1 MSSQSDQKTV
11 TNSEAQSSQ
20 PPSLVSGSFRT
31 VEDTSSQKTPQP
43 SQPSPG
49 VLIRGSPSRATAE
62 TPLNQV
68 TTTAGSSSR
77 TALQSSTPS
86 RPRAADP
93 NSGRNDEG
101 HSRHFNS
108 TPPVVNRQPNTPR
121 NNGQST
127 HGSHEISPSSPAY
140 WETWAEGRQR
150 RDSTPTPNPR
160 ER

>member
-1 MSSQSDQKTV
+1 MSSQSNQTM
-11 TNSEAQSSQ
+11 TNSDA
-20 PPSLVSGSFRT
+20 PSLVSGSS
-31 VEDTSSQKTPQP
+31 DTAKWASSQKTPRP
-43 SQPSPG
+43 SQASPDVLVQGSASQAPSEGAPDQTA
-49 VLIRGSPSRATAE
+49 ATA
-62 TPLNQV
+62 
-68 TTTAGSSSR
+68 ASSSQI
-77 TALQSSTPS
+77 ALQSSTPS

-93 NSGRNDEG
+93 HSGRTDPG

-121 NNGQST
+121 NDGQST

-140 WETWAEGRQR
+140 WGRSWAEGRQR